1 MSKTAF
7 IRARVDPELKN
18 EAELVL
24 SELGITPTQAVTIL
38 YKYVAREH
46 VWPVP
51 MKVPNAKTLKTFRET
66 NKKNK
71 LVSSKNTKEMFDKLG
86 IGKFKD

>member
-24 SELGITPTQAVTIL
+24 SELGVL
-38 YKYVAREH
+38 SVNLRF
-46 VWPVP
+46 
-51 MKVPNAKTLKTFRET
+51 FRH
-66 NKKNK
+66 
-71 LVSSKNTKEMFDKLG
+71 
-86 IGKFKD
+86 

>member
-1 MSKTAF
+1 MSRSDFKSTDEGEDHEHHHILIWLFSNKFSF
-7 IRARVDPELKN
+7 IPN
-18 EAELVL
+18 W
-24 SELGITPTQAVTIL
+24 G
-38 YKYVAREH
+38 

-66 NKKNK
+66 DKKNK

-86 IGKFKD
+86 I